1 MPKSCYDFV
10 KWEEFKTGFSCG
22 GKLTFKHVKGGVI
35 LVETDFTIKEE
46 KTISN
51 IVKFDKQ
58 WYNKI
63 KFKMNTK
70 ERGINM
76 DFLYSLIN
84 NDGVKLLIIVIVL
97 DTIFGILR
105 AIKEKSLNSCIG
117 IDGIIRKTG
126 MLISIIFLA
135 LIDSIVNIDLI
146 GFIPENVKN
155 VLQFGKVGI
164 SDIFNLLFIIF
175 EILSIFKNMIL
186 CKLPIPKKLQEF
198 LENAMK
204 EMTGEIKEKGE

>member
-1 MPKSCYDFV
+1 
-10 KWEEFKTGFSCG
+10 
-22 GKLTFKHVKGGVI
+22 
-35 LVETDFTIKEE
+35 
-46 KTISN
+46 
-51 IVKFDKQ
+51 
-58 WYNKI
+58 
-63 KFKMNTK
+63 
-70 ERGINM
+70 M

-84 NDGVKLLIIVIVL
+84 NDSIKILIIVIVL

-126 MLISIIFLA
+126 MLISIVFLA
-135 LIDSIVNIDLI
+135 LIDSIVNVDLI

-155 VLQFGKVGI
+155 VFQFSKLGI
-164 SDIFNLLFIIF
+164 SDVFNLLFIIF

>member
-1 MPKSCYDFV
+1 
-10 KWEEFKTGFSCG
+10 
-22 GKLTFKHVKGGVI
+22 
-35 LVETDFTIKEE
+35 
-46 KTISN
+46 
-51 IVKFDKQ
+51 
-58 WYNKI
+58 
-63 KFKMNTK
+63 
-70 ERGINM
+70 M

-84 NDGVKLLIIVIVL
+84 NEGFKILIIVIVL

-135 LIDSIVNIDLI
+135 LINSIVNIDLI

-155 VLQFGKVGI
+155 ILQFGKVGI

-186 CKLPIPKKLQEF
+186 CKLPIPKKFQEF
-198 LENAMK
+198 LENAIK
-204 EMTGEIKEKGE
+204 EMTGEIKKKGE

>member
-1 MPKSCYDFV
+1 
-10 KWEEFKTGFSCG
+10 
-22 GKLTFKHVKGGVI
+22 
-35 LVETDFTIKEE
+35 
-46 KTISN
+46 
-51 IVKFDKQ
+51 
-58 WYNKI
+58 
-63 KFKMNTK
+63 
-70 ERGINM
+70 M
-76 DFLYSLIN
+76 DFIYSLIN

-186 CKLPIPKKLQEF
+186 CKLPIPKKLQEY

>member
-1 MPKSCYDFV
+1 
-10 KWEEFKTGFSCG
+10 
-22 GKLTFKHVKGGVI
+22 
-35 LVETDFTIKEE
+35 
-46 KTISN
+46 
-51 IVKFDKQ
+51 
-58 WYNKI
+58 
-63 KFKMNTK
+63 
-70 ERGINM
+70 M

-135 LIDSIVNIDLI
+135 LIDSIVNIDLT

-186 CKLPIPKKLQEF
+186 CKLPIPKKLQIY
-198 LENAMK
+198 LEDIMK
-204 EMTGEIKEKGE
+204 EFTGEIKESEGDKNGEK